1 MKLEEKGG
9 VQKCLRS
16 NSTADS
22 IYNNVQKGKTTTKM
36 SIEIVFYLLLKQ
48 TFMHKSILSR
58 LDLINWLQQ
67 VLHSQD

>member
-22 IYNNVQKGKTTTKM
+22 IYNNVQKGKTTKM
-36 SIEIVFYLLLKQ
+36 SIEIVFYLLLETNFYAYEHIK
-48 TFMHKSILSR
+48 
-58 LDLINWLQQ
+58 
-67 VLHSQD
+67 

>member
-22 IYNNVQKGKTTTKM
+22 IYNNVQKGKTTTKCPLKLCF
-36 SIEIVFYLLLKQ
+36 ICYLKQ
-48 TFMHKSILSR
+48 TFMHTSILSR

>member
-1 MKLEEKGG
+1 MKLEEKGE

-36 SIEIVFYLLLKQ
+36 SIEIVFYLLLETNFYAYEHIK
-48 TFMHKSILSR
+48 
-58 LDLINWLQQ
+58 
-67 VLHSQD
+67 

>member
-36 SIEIVFYLLLKQ
+36 SIEIVFYLLLE
-48 TFMHKSILSR
+48 TNIYA
-58 LDLINWLQQ
+58 
-67 VLHSQD
+67 